1 MDKTTYQKCL
11 KDDIRKR
18 RPLPRCKVCG
28 RDGSIVLDK
37 YIIFT
42 KADSKR
48 TVLICKNCFIKIKKN
63 GELIE

>member
-1 MDKTTYQKCL
+1 MNKREYEKCL

-18 RPLPRCKVCG
+18 RPLLRCKTCG

-37 YIIFT
+37 YNIFT

-48 TVLICKNCFIKIKKN
+48 TVLICKNCFIKIKKS